1 MTRRLI
7 VHWVALHTDL
17 GLNPHDAG
25 SWTLDEA
32 IGAEVY
38 AEDAARARRVAA
50 VAAKAQGR
58 RR

>member
-7 VHWVALHTDL
+7 VHWVALHQDL

-32 IGAEVY
+32 IVAEVY
-38 AEDAARARRVAA
+38 AEDSARARRVAA
-50 VAAKAQGR
+50 AVAKAKGR
-58 RR
+58 GR